1 MIIQDY
7 EKQHYLTLATVAIT
21 AHLSNEPIP
30 EEIITQAQKN
40 PTSDEK
46 AGVFVTLKKHHQLR
60 GCIGCITSTEPL
72 LTTIPN
78 FAIKAAI
85 DDPRFQA
92 VTINEISTIE
102 VSLSILTPP
111 SPAINYTQIQIG
123 THGIIFE
130 YNHHRSV
137 FLPEVPI
144 EQQWDLV
151 TTLKH
156 LERKANAPLD
166 SWKKASYQ
174 TFKSIKI

>member
-1 MIIQDY
+1 MVF
-7 EKQHYLTLATVAIT
+7 LTNITTLVA
-21 AHLSNEPIP
+21 PILLKWVINKL
-30 EEIITQAQKN
+30 EQNIEIITQAQKN

-102 VSLSILTPP
+102 
-111 SPAINYTQIQIG
+111 YTF
-123 THGIIFE
+123 TE
-130 YNHHRSV
+130 S
-137 FLPEVPI
+137 
-144 EQQWDLV
+144 
-151 TTLKH
+151 
-156 LERKANAPLD
+156 
-166 SWKKASYQ
+166 
-174 TFKSIKI
+174 KSA